1 MKIHFRPRA
10 KFREQKLGTESVE
23 KSFWLFVKLGFCFFE
38 ISYSSTCLNH
48 SLRCIMMS
56 IENNYS
62 NMRLEISKYNIRYY
76 TFLKLTLCLWYIFTC
91 DLVKIFFSRGS
102 LITKLK
108 PPSVWMAS
116 SIYTGTI
123 RAPPIYTPMEISR
136 TANIVLPKFRPIP
149 MSIQLIRL
157 I

>member
-1 MKIHFRPRA
+1 MTIHFS
-10 KFREQKLGTESVE
+10 T
-23 KSFWLFVKLGFCFFE
+23 KSRNAGDKSWEPKMRKRIFVKLGFCFFE

-62 NMRLEISKYNIRYY
+62 NMRLEISKYNIP

-102 LITKLK
+102 LITKFK
-108 PPSVWMAS
+108 PPSVWIAS